1 MNKKEKDFT
10 RIDLGLIS
18 AVLPIIGFMMVV
30 YYWRHKNNKEL
41 GKYLLVW
48 SIVGLI
54 IEFVVDFL
62 FKLLSN

>member
-18 AVLPIIGFMMVV
+18 AVLPIIGVV

-41 GKYLLVW
+41 GKYLLSW
-48 SIVGLI
+48 SIAGLV

-62 FKLLSN
+62 FKILSN